1 MPFLLRPSAHP
12 PLSALRHQWR
22 TRRWP
27 RLAVAAGL
35 IIIATQPLVAA
46 QRQSESVAAGWAE
59 AEAWV
64 VRDEIA
70 AGAAISAA
78 AVARLPVPRLLRP
91 VDAVTESPIG
101 QSTGVRLVA
110 GEIVRATDL
119 ATMPHGTGAIELQ
132 VPAGHL
138 AIGDTVDLYDLLSG
152 DPVAT
157 GATVIDL
164 QDQHPTIAIATGE
177 VGAVVRSLT
186 NGEVVPVLVN

>member
-1 MPFLLRPSAHP
+1 MSFLLRPSTHP
-12 PLSALRHQWR
+12 PLSALRHHWR
-22 TRRWP
+22 ARRWP

-35 IIIATQPLVAA
+35 IIMATQPLVAA
-46 QRQSESVAAGWAE
+46 QRQSENVAAGWAG

-78 AVARLPVPRLLRP
+78 AVTRLPVPRLLRP

-101 QSTGVRLVA
+101 RTSGVRLVA
-110 GEIVRATDL
+110 GEIVRTTDM
-119 ATMPHGTGAIELQ
+119 ATMPHNTGAIELQ
-132 VPAGHL
+132 VPARHL
-138 AIGDTVDLYDLLSG
+138 TIGDTVDLYDLLSG

-157 GATVIDL
+157 GATVIEL
-164 QDQHPTIAIATGE
+164 HDQLPTIAITTAE